1 MPAETHME
9 RQSLDR
15 DAVLQLLKEQLA
27 DIMES
32 DVDAIGEDDRFAED
46 LHTDSLALVELVE
59 VLEDELAERSCAVLF
74 DDEDLVDLLTVRDA
88 VDYVMARMGSWA
100 PPSRSDPAPWAA
112 VDRIVIKRAQPEP
125 WPSGWATTLP
135 TFSCFV

>member
-1 MPAETHME
+1 MEGLFTRLAVHRYSSTRGLSLTARRLTEVAVPAETHME

-15 DAVLQLLKEQLA
+15 AAVLQLVKEQLA

-32 DVDAIGEDDRFAED
+32 DIDAIGEDDRFAED
-46 LHTDSLALVELVE
+46 LHADSLALVELVE

-88 VDYVMARMGSWA
+88 VDYVMARIGS
-100 PPSRSDPAPWAA
+100 
-112 VDRIVIKRAQPEP
+112 
-125 WPSGWATTLP
+125 
-135 TFSCFV
+135 

>member
-15 DAVLQLLKEQLA
+15 DAVLQLVKEQLA

-88 VDYVMARMGSWA
+88 VDYVMARIGS
-100 PPSRSDPAPWAA
+100 
-112 VDRIVIKRAQPEP
+112 
-125 WPSGWATTLP
+125 
-135 TFSCFV
+135 

>member
-15 DAVLQLLKEQLA
+15 DAVLQLVKEQLA

-74 DDEDLVDLLTVRDA
+74 DDEDLIDLLTVRDA
-88 VDYVMARMGSWA
+88 VDYVMARMGS
-100 PPSRSDPAPWAA
+100 
-112 VDRIVIKRAQPEP
+112 
-125 WPSGWATTLP
+125 
-135 TFSCFV
+135 

>member
-15 DAVLQLLKEQLA
+15 DAVLQLVKEQLA
-27 DIMES
+27 DIMECE
-32 DVDAIGEDDRFAED
+32 VDTIGEDDRFAED

-88 VDYVMARMGSWA
+88 VDYVMARMGS
-100 PPSRSDPAPWAA
+100 
-112 VDRIVIKRAQPEP
+112 
-125 WPSGWATTLP
+125 
-135 TFSCFV
+135 

>member
-15 DAVLQLLKEQLA
+15 DAVLQLVEAQLA
-27 DIMES
+27 DIIES

-74 DDEDLVDLLTVRDA
+74 DDEDLVDLLTVRDS
-88 VDYVMARMGSWA
+88 VDYVMAWMGS
-100 PPSRSDPAPWAA
+100 
-112 VDRIVIKRAQPEP
+112 
-125 WPSGWATTLP
+125 
-135 TFSCFV
+135 

>member
-1 MPAETHME
+1 MAPCALLLRPNHTLEVAVPAETHME

-15 DAVLQLLKEQLA
+15 DAVLQLVKEQLA

-88 VDYVMARMGSWA
+88 VDYVMARMGS
-100 PPSRSDPAPWAA
+100 
-112 VDRIVIKRAQPEP
+112 
-125 WPSGWATTLP
+125 
-135 TFSCFV
+135 

>member
-1 MPAETHME
+1 MPAETDME

-88 VDYVMARMGSWA
+88 VDYVMARMGS
-100 PPSRSDPAPWAA
+100 
-112 VDRIVIKRAQPEP
+112 
-125 WPSGWATTLP
+125 
-135 TFSCFV
+135 

>member
-88 VDYVMARMGSWA
+88 VDYVMARMGS
-100 PPSRSDPAPWAA
+100 
-112 VDRIVIKRAQPEP
+112 
-125 WPSGWATTLP
+125 
-135 TFSCFV
+135 

>member
-15 DAVLQLLKEQLA
+15 DAVLQLVKEQLA

-59 VLEDELAERSCAVLF
+59 VLEDELAERSGGV
-74 DDEDLVDLLTVRDA
+74 LVDDGDGVELLTVRNA
-88 VDYVMARMGSWA
+88 VDYAMARMGS
-100 PPSRSDPAPWAA
+100 
-112 VDRIVIKRAQPEP
+112 
-125 WPSGWATTLP
+125 
-135 TFSCFV
+135 

>member
-15 DAVLQLLKEQLA
+15 DAVLQLVKEQLA

-88 VDYVMARMGSWA
+88 VDYVMARMGS
-100 PPSRSDPAPWAA
+100 
-112 VDRIVIKRAQPEP
+112 
-125 WPSGWATTLP
+125 
-135 TFSCFV
+135 

>member
-1 MPAETHME
+1 VPAETHME

-15 DAVLQLLKEQLA
+15 DAVLQLVKEQLA

-88 VDYVMARMGSWA
+88 VDYVMARMGS
-100 PPSRSDPAPWAA
+100 
-112 VDRIVIKRAQPEP
+112 
-125 WPSGWATTLP
+125 
-135 TFSCFV
+135 

>member
-15 DAVLQLLKEQLA
+15 EAVLQRVTQQLA
-27 DIMES
+27 EIMES

-88 VDYVMARMGSWA
+88 VDYVVAR
-100 PPSRSDPAPWAA
+100 
-112 VDRIVIKRAQPEP
+112 
-125 WPSGWATTLP
+125 L
-135 TFSCFV
+135 

>member
-1 MPAETHME
+1 MPAETDME

-15 DAVLQLLKEQLA
+15 DAVLQLVKEQLA

-88 VDYVMARMGSWA
+88 VDYVMARMGS
-100 PPSRSDPAPWAA
+100 
-112 VDRIVIKRAQPEP
+112 
-125 WPSGWATTLP
+125 
-135 TFSCFV
+135 

>member
-1 MPAETHME
+1 ME

-15 DAVLQLLKEQLA
+15 DAVLQLVKEQLA

-74 DDEDLVDLLTVRDA
+74 DDEDLVDLLTACDA
-88 VDYVMARMGSWA
+88 VDYVMARMGS
-100 PPSRSDPAPWAA
+100 
-112 VDRIVIKRAQPEP
+112 
-125 WPSGWATTLP
+125 
-135 TFSCFV
+135 

>member
-1 MPAETHME
+1 MAAETHME

-15 DAVLQLLKEQLA
+15 DAVLQLVKEQLA

-88 VDYVMARMGSWA
+88 VDYVMARMGS
-100 PPSRSDPAPWAA
+100 
-112 VDRIVIKRAQPEP
+112 
-125 WPSGWATTLP
+125 
-135 TFSCFV
+135 

>member
-1 MPAETHME
+1 ME

-15 DAVLQLLKEQLA
+15 DAVLQLVKEQLA

-88 VDYVMARMGSWA
+88 VDYVMARMGS
-100 PPSRSDPAPWAA
+100 
-112 VDRIVIKRAQPEP
+112 
-125 WPSGWATTLP
+125 
-135 TFSCFV
+135 

>member
-1 MPAETHME
+1 VDQMEAAVPAETHME

-15 DAVLQLLKEQLA
+15 DAVLQLVKEQLA

-88 VDYVMARMGSWA
+88 VDYVMARMGS
-100 PPSRSDPAPWAA
+100 
-112 VDRIVIKRAQPEP
+112 
-125 WPSGWATTLP
+125 
-135 TFSCFV
+135 

>member
-15 DAVLQLLKEQLA
+15 DAVLQLVKEQLA

-32 DVDAIGEDDRFAED
+32 DIDKIGEDDRFAED
-46 LHTDSLALVELVE
+46 LHADSLALVELVE

-88 VDYVMARMGSWA
+88 VDYVMARIGS
-100 PPSRSDPAPWAA
+100 
-112 VDRIVIKRAQPEP
+112 
-125 WPSGWATTLP
+125 
-135 TFSCFV
+135 

>member
-15 DAVLQLLKEQLA
+15 DAVLQLVREQLA
-27 DIMES
+27 DILETDLDS
-32 DVDAIGEDDRFAED
+32 ISEDDRFAED
-46 LHTDSLALVELVE
+46 LRADSLALVELVE

-88 VDYVMARMGSWA
+88 VDYVMSRMDS
-100 PPSRSDPAPWAA
+100 
-112 VDRIVIKRAQPEP
+112 
-125 WPSGWATTLP
+125 
-135 TFSCFV
+135 